1 MKPKILLFTI
11 LLTLALVSAACA
23 GQETNNQP
31 EQSTAMP
38 TVATDVS
45 TVTEEAGDAEM
56 TPTGAAEAAESETP
70 TEPAEGTDMTP
81 TASAENGTPAGAG
94 GTPGIPQTG
103 PGDAGIPDDLDEMVR
118 VLRTAGA
125 TVNLGEVVENE
136 LVSVPGQRV
145 LINGEEVQVFTYETA
160 EELESV
166 ASQLENSDP
175 ESEPQFYKL
184 GNMLVRYA
192 GTNTLVR
199 DLLEDVLGA
208 QAAGQ

>member
-1 MKPKILLFTI
+1 MKPKFLVFTI
-11 LLTLALVSAACA
+11 LLMLTLLSAACA
-23 GQETNNQP
+23 GQETNNEP
-31 EQSTAMP
+31 EQATAMP

-45 TVTEEAGDAEM
+45 TITEEAGDAAM
-56 TPTGAAEAAESETP
+56 TPTGAPESETP
-70 TEPAEGTDMTP
+70 TEVAGESDMTP
-81 TASAENGTPAGAG
+81 TASAEDGTPAAEG